1 MITSHQQ
8 LSVTVCVCVL
18 FYSMI
23 QTFIHLFSHSLFSI
37 QIQNRMN
44 KKRSDN
50 YKHAT
55 LTHNIGREEERKHK
69 IFLSWIF
76 VGGARA
82 TFFGCFCYYYC
93 WIKVHF
99 EKTTHAI
106 PSIYIITSVYD
117 LIEPIFSVFFL
128 KRFHWFLTSI
138 SMLYGFYLDRESRT
152 SRITEPQTA
161 DWYVCLRD
169 AGSN

>member
-1 MITSHQQ
+1 
-8 LSVTVCVCVL
+8 
-18 FYSMI
+18 MI

-55 LTHNIGREEERKHK
+55 LTHNIGREEERKQHK

-106 PSIYIITSVYD
+106 PSIYIISSVYD